1 MNICKSR
8 GSHVFDET
16 DRCFE
21 CDKPMT
27 KAAMMRRLRQERSA
41 KGLVRI
47 ELWLTQEQKE
57 RVLKYVTRFK
67 RDV

>member
-1 MNICKSR
+1 MTHKHTYDER
-8 GSHVFDET
+8 GL
-16 DRCFE
+16 CFE
-21 CDKPMT
+21 CDKPQS

-41 KGLVRI
+41 AGLVR
-47 ELWLTQEQKE
+47 LDMWLTPEQKE